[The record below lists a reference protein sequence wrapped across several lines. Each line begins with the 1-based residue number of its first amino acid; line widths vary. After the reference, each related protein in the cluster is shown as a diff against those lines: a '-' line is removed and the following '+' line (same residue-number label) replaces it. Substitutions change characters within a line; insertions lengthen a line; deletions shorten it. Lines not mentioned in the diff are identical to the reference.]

1 MNRILRE
8 MATDGWGITEAY
20 DDWRG
25 ERHETQPETRQ
36 AILAA
41 MAAEPAAPGPPGEA
55 PVIVVEAENSS
66 PALPPGELVLEDGT
80 VLRVDG
86 TFRPELP
93 FGYHELH
100 PHGGGQPIRVIAS
113 PGACHLPE
121 ALRVWGWAVQLY
133 AARSR
138 ESWGIGDLADLRRL
152 GRWSGRELGARIVLI
167 NPINAVVPVPPLQP
181 SPYFPSSRRY
191 RNPIY
196 LRVEEAPGAREH
208 AREIEP
214 LAAAGRA
221 LDGER
226 RIDRDAVFRL
236 KLEALARLWARFGG
250 DPAFDR
256 YCAEQGAPLEEFAT
270 FCALAEHH
278 GGGWR
283 GWPSDHRHP
292 RSPAVARFREAW
304 RGRVRFQQ
312 WLQWLLD
319 EQLRA
324 AAAEV
329 PVMQDL
335 PIGVDAD
342 GADAWSWQDVL
353 ATDVSVGAP
362 PDDFAALGQ
371 DWGLP
376 PFVPHA
382 LRAAR
387 YEPFIQTIR
396 ATLRHAGALRI
407 DHVMGLFRLFW
418 IPKGLS
424 PAEGAFVRYP
434 VEDLLAIVA
443 LESHRAQAFVVGEDL
458 GTVEGGVRER
468 LTRHRILSYRLYWFE
483 PEPARYPE
491 LALAA
496 VTTHDLPT
504 VAGLWSWE
512 DVKMQE
518 ALGRRPNVEGFR
530 QIRERLQ
537 RMTGA
542 ADSAPVDD
550 VIERTYRLLG
560 EAPSMVVTATLD
572 DAAAVEERPN
582 LPGTTTEWPNWS
594 IALPMPLEE
603 LEQRPL
609 PRAIARALAR
619 S

>member
-1 MNRILRE
+1 MV
-8 MATDGWGITEAY
+8 TDGWGITEAY

-25 ERHETQPETRQ
+25 ERHETQPETRR

-41 MAAEPAAPGPPGEA
+41 MGVDASAPAPAGDP
-55 PVIVVEAENSS
+55 PVIVIEAENSS
-66 PALPPGELVLEDGT
+66 PALPPGDLILEDGT
-80 VLRVDG
+80 VLRVDE

-152 GRWSGRELGARIVLI
+152 GRWSGGELGARIVLI

-181 SPYFPSSRRY
+181 SPYFPSSRRF

-208 AREIEP
+208 AREIES

-226 RIDRDAVFRL
+226 RIDRDAVYQL
-236 KLEALARLWARFGG
+236 KLEALARLWARLGG

-270 FCALAEHH
+270 FCALAVHH

-283 GWPSDHRHP
+283 GWPPDHRHP

-304 RGRVRFQQ
+304 RGRVRFHQ

-319 EQLRA
+319 DQLRA

-362 PDDFAALGQ
+362 PDNFAALGQ

-376 PFVPHA
+376 PFVPHK

-434 VEDLLAIVA
+434 VDDLLAIVA

-468 LTRHRILSYRLYWFE
+468 LARHRILSYRLYWFE
-483 PEPARYPE
+483 PEPTRYPE

-518 ALGRRPNVEGFR
+518 ALGRQPNVEGFR

-542 ADSAPVDD
+542 ADSAPVED

-619 S
+619 P